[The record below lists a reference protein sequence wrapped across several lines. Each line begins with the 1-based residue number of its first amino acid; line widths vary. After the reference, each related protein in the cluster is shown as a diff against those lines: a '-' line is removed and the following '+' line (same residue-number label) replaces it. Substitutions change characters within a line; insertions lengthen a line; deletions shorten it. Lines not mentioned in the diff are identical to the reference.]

1 MRFYIYY
8 RPLET
13 IRFGEY
19 MGDLIHISTEEKD
32 YCPDGKIW
40 KVKRCNRPE
49 SVYTRLIKM
58 LKHGGMEDDMI
69 YPLDGNRSLKDL
81 VKYMNQWENN
91 K

>member
-49 SVYTRLIKM
+49 SVYT
-58 LKHGGMEDDMI
+58 D
-69 YPLDGNRSLKDL
+69 
-81 VKYMNQWENN
+81 
-91 K
+91 